1 MFKPRPPTSAD
12 AHAVSRSSPPRRT
25 ARLGPLSERPFRNLF
40 LARALSLLGDG
51 LVPVALA
58 FAVLRVDG
66 SASSL
71 GVVLAARTASLVV
84 CLLLGG
90 VVADRMPRRRVLIAS
105 DLIRLVAQGASAALV
120 LSGSATVWQLAALAA
135 LFGVGWAMFLPTST
149 GFVPQ
154 TVSPGRLQQANA
166 LIAGTFSIAQVAG
179 PAIAGVL
186 VVAVGPGW
194 ALALD
199 AATFL
204 ASAAFVARISVDDV
218 ERAPAGS
225 MWSDLR
231 AGWREFLSR
240 RWLWTSGVYCAV
252 AAFFFFPAFF
262 ALGPV
267 IADRALGG
275 ARSWA
280 AIVTAFGA
288 GSVAAG
294 LLLLK
299 VRPRAPLLAAVVP
312 LTLLGA
318 PLVAL
323 AATERVAVVALAAFL
338 GGLGLTFFNTLFETT
353 VQQHVPPHALSRVAS
368 IDWMLGQGLQPLG
381 YALVGP
387 AAAVAGTGPPLVAAA
402 TWIAL
407 TTLLVACLP
416 SVRGLRAAA

>member
-1 MFKPRPPTSAD
+1 MERT
-12 AHAVSRSSPPRRT
+12 AVPRRPGG
-25 ARLGPLSERPFRNLF
+25 RLGPLAERPFRFLF

-58 FAVLRVDG
+58 FAVLHVDG
-66 SASSL
+66 SASAL

-84 CLLLGG
+84 CLLVGG
-90 VVADRMPRRRVLIAS
+90 VVADRLPRKRVLIAS
-105 DLIRLVAQGASAALV
+105 DLIRLVAQGVTAALV
-120 LSGSATVWQLAALAA
+120 LTGAATVWQMAALAA
-135 LFGVGWAMFLPTST
+135 LFGVGWALFLPTST

-179 PAIAGVL
+179 PAVAGVL

-204 ASAAFVARISVDDV
+204 ASAAFVTRISVDDGG
-218 ERAPAGS
+218 RAPAGS
-225 MWSDLR
+225 MWADLR
-231 AGWREFLSR
+231 EGWREFLSR
-240 RWLWTSGVYCAV
+240 RWLWTTGVYCAV
-252 AAFFFFPAFF
+252 AAFFFFPSFF

-267 IADRALGG
+267 IADRTLGG

-294 LLLLK
+294 LLLLRI
-299 VRPRAPLLAAVVP
+299 RPRAPLLAAVVP

-323 AATERVAVVALAAFL
+323 AATDRVAVVAIAAFL

-353 VQQHVPPHALSRVAS
+353 VQQQVPPNALSRVAS
-368 IDWMLGQGLQPLG
+368 IDWMLGQGLQPVG

-387 AAAVAGTGPPLVAAA
+387 AAAVAGPARPLVVAAA
-402 TWIAL
+402 WIAA
-407 TTLLVACLP
+407 TTLLVASLP
-416 SVRGLRAAA
+416 SVRGLRGSS